1 MTGDKI
7 GGAEESYKEPAPR
20 GYGAPQQTAA
30 GGPPGYGGPPQTA
43 AGGPPG
49 YGAAPG
55 YAQPQQQYAQP
66 QAGFNVYGVPP
77 PTAGYGYQNQ
87 QAPVGAP
94 PMGQGQMAMPP
105 LGQWTT
111 GLCGMGEDPT
121 NCVVTFFLPC
131 ITFGQIAEVI
141 DQGTTSCLVA
151 GAVWVGVLLVFGCPC
166 FVSCIW
172 RTKLRAKYNLPQ
184 DGLGDL
190 CTHCLCG
197 PCALCQEYRELNN
210 RGLNPSLGWEYHR
223 QRLYAQS
230 MQQPMGAPQHAYMQ
244 R

>member
-20 GYGAPQQTAA
+20 GYGAV
-30 GGPPGYGGPPQTA
+30 PQTA

-49 YGAAPG
+49 YGAPPG
-55 YAQPQQQYAQP
+55 YAQPQQHYAQP
-66 QAGFNVYGVPP
+66 QAGFNAYAQQQQMPPPNAAYGVPP

-94 PMGQGQMAMPP
+94 PMVQGQMAMPP
-105 LGQWTT
+105 MGQWTT
-111 GLCGMGEDPT
+111 GLCDMGEDPT

-151 GAVWVGVLLVFGCPC
+151 GAVWVGVLLIFGCPC
-166 FVSCIW
+166 FVSCMW

-190 CTHCLCG
+190 CTHFWCG
-197 PCALCQEYRELNN
+197 PCALCQVCIIIAHSDFSDY
-210 RGLNPSLGWEYHR
+210 
-223 QRLYAQS
+223 
-230 MQQPMGAPQHAYMQ
+230 
-244 R
+244 